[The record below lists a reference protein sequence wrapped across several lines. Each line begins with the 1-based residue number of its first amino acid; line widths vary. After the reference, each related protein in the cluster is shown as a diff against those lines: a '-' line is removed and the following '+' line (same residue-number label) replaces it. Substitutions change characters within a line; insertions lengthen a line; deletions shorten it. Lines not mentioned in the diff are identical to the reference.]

1 MLRLYYTPLSTFSQ
15 RVRIALD
22 EKGLEAELVSLDFL
36 KREHRAPEYLEKNP
50 YHRVPTL
57 EHDGFLL
64 YESTVILEYLE
75 AIHPEPALVPADPKL
90 RALVS
95 MHMKLC
101 DVEFG
106 SQTRPLIFPARF
118 LPKERWNAEAM
129 EAARKQVN
137 QHLTILDSQLGDST
151 WLVGDAFSL
160 AEVCYAPLVR
170 FLDEVGLAPPPRIR
184 AWAERIL
191 ERPSVKKN
199 WLER

>member
-1 MLRLYYTPLSTFSQ
+1 MLRLYYHPFSTFSQ
-15 RVRIALD
+15 RVRIAFD
-22 EKGLEAELVSLDFL
+22 EKGIDAELVTVDVPA
-36 KREHRAPEYLEKNP
+36 REHHSPEYLAKNP

-57 EHDGFLL
+57 EHDGFIL
-64 YESTVILEYLE
+64 YESTAILEYLE
-75 AIHPEPALVPADPKL
+75 AIHPEPALVPSDTKL

-106 SQTRPLIFPARF
+106 SQTRSLIFPARF

-129 EAARKQVN
+129 DAAQKQVN
-137 QHLTILDSQLGDST
+137 QHLAILDGQLGDST

-170 FLDEVGLAPPPRIR
+170 FFDELGLAPPPRIR
-184 AWAERIL
+184 AWAGRIL
-191 ERPSVKKN
+191 ERPSVKKT

>member
-1 MLRLYYTPLSTFSQ
+1 MRLYYTPLSTFSQ

-22 EKGLEAELVSLDFL
+22 EKRIDAELVALDFL

-64 YESTVILEYLE
+64 YESTAILEYLE
-75 AIHPEPALVPADPKL
+75 LIHPEPALVSSDPKL

-118 LPKERWNAEAM
+118 LPKERWNVEAM
-129 EAARKQVN
+129 DAARKQVN
-137 QHLTILDSQLGDST
+137 AHLGILDGQLGDST

-170 FLDEVGLAPPPRIR
+170 FFAELALEPPPRIR
-184 AWAERIL
+184 AWGERIL
-191 ERPSVKKN
+191 ARPSVKKT

>member
-22 EKGLEAELVSLDFL
+22 EKGIDAELVALDFI
-36 KREHRAPEYLEKNP
+36 KREHRAPEYLAKNP

-57 EHDGFLL
+57 EHDGFIL
-64 YESTVILEYLE
+64 YESTAILEYLE

-106 SQTRPLIFPARF
+106 SQTRSLIFPARF
-118 LPKERWNAEAM
+118 LPEERWNAEAM
-129 EAARKQVN
+129 HAARAQVN
-137 QHLTILDSQLGDST
+137 QHLTILDGQLGDST

-170 FLDEVGLAPPPRIR
+170 FFDKLGLEPPPRIR

-191 ERPSVKKN
+191 ARESVKKT